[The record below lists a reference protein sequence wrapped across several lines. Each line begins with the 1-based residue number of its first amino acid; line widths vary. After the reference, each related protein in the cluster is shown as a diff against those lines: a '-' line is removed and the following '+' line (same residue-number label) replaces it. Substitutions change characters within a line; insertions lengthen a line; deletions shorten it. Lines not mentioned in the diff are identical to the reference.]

1 MTVLPIK
8 QVRLIKPS
16 GSDERSAANAQ
27 EIARSPGAVKGSAMA
42 AFAETE
48 TPTVLH
54 DDRFAT
60 VTELARELDITARA
74 LRFYEDKGLITPRR
88 VANARIYSNRE
99 RARMILILRG
109 KRLGFSLREIKDYLD
124 LYDADPKRIT
134 QTRALL
140 KKIEIRTQQLEEQ
153 RVALDQA
160 LIGLKELEQDALAVL
175 AKAERQ
181 PESRPTLKRDPVAI

>member
-8 QVRLIKPS
+8 RS
-16 GSDERSAANAQ
+16 GSRLAADTQQN
-27 EIARSPGAVKGSAMA
+27 ARSTRDARTAPIESPSEIDTFPVI
-42 AFAETE
+42 
-48 TPTVLH
+48 H

-60 VTELARELDITARA
+60 VTELAKELDITARA

-140 KKIEIRTQQLEEQ
+140 KKIEIRSRQLEEQ
-153 RVALDQA
+153 RIALDQA
-160 LIGLKELEQDALAVL
+160 LIGLKDLERDARAEL

-181 PESRPTLKRDPVAI
+181 PEGRTTLKRDTVAF